1 MLMSLFSVAD
11 LLLRVLG
18 WIIIGQVILSW
29 LVAFNVLNTS
39 SQGLRAFVRALDR
52 IIDPLYRPI
61 RKVMPDFGGI
71 DFSPLVL
78 LLLIQILRMLL
89 SGVAV
94 DVAYGAAGRRASATG
109 KRSRPTCGRPSP
121 RSHPAFVK
129 GRAALRVLPSFWS
142 GNTRPAPP

>member
-1 MLMSLFSVAD
+1 MLIAIFNVAD

-18 WIIIGQVILSW
+18 WIIIIQVILSW

-39 SQGLRAFVRALDR
+39 SQGLRAFVGALDR
-52 IIDPLYRPI
+52 ITDPLYRPI

-89 SGVAV
+89 SGLAV
-94 DVAYGAAGRRASATG
+94 DLAYTAA
-109 KRSRPTCGRPSP
+109 
-121 RSHPAFVK
+121 
-129 GRAALRVLPSFWS
+129 
-142 GNTRPAPP
+142 